1 MSLNLPVM
9 FGDDWITRFPVLV
22 PLPVWQAHFLFW
34 DVTSGL
40 RDVTS
45 GLLNHL
51 PYCPST
57 FLPSLVMIGPV
68 ISKL

>member
-1 MSLNLPVM
+1 MMSLNLPVM
-9 FGDDWITRFPVLV
+9 FGDDWVTRFPVLV

-40 RDVTS
+40 
-45 GLLNHL
+45 LNHL

-57 FLPSLVMIGPV
+57 FLPSLVMIGLV